1 VSKPGQLAARLAGPL
16 RDQRE
21 DDPLHRLPVQPPASG
36 RGPDRGADTQS
47 LPDPVQRPHAAQPA
61 GVQHLHLGP
70 ACGGDRGGRIEE
82 PGDRG
87 HQLAS
92 TLRSL
97 GQHEEA
103 VDLLTAELARDSDD
117 LDDAVR
123 AFLAL
128 ALTSAGRERDAVSV
142 ALTGLAAHLTRYN
155 RSLAAAP

>member
-1 VSKPGQLAARLAGPL
+1 VSKPGQLAGRLAGPL

-36 RGPDRGADTQS
+36 RGPDRRADTQP
-47 LPDPVQRPHAAQPA
+47 LPDPVQRPYAAQPA
-61 GVQHLHLGP
+61 GVQHLHLCP
-70 ACGGDRGGRIEE
+70 AGGGRVGRIEE